1 MSFVTNQAFM
11 NFYTMTRL
19 NSQYNVQQAN
29 QNLTNMLANPT
40 QCTPL
45 EALRREKQIMF
56 GSLQDQFMG
65 KCAEVAEESLRKQQ
79 EKEIKR
85 TFSTFA

>member
-11 NFYTMTRL
+11 NLHALTRL

-40 QCTPL
+40 QCIPL
-45 EALRREKQIMF
+45 ETLKREKQIMF
-56 GSLQDQFMG
+56 GSLNSQLMA
-65 KCAEVAEESLRKQQ
+65 KCSEVAEQSLKKQQ
-79 EKEIKR
+79 EKDIKSS
-85 TFSTFA
+85 FSTFA